1 MDLLHVVWIVF
12 LNFLNFFIL
21 ASGKILTIITLA
33 MRANPMARAFMIST
47 ESMKA
52 VLAVMG
58 TKSIIELDKSS
69 LTYTNRNGE
78 VFFDIDVYFKNKL
91 HL

>member
-1 MDLLHVVWIVF
+1 MDLLHVVQDEKKH
-12 LNFLNFFIL
+12 
-21 ASGKILTIITLA
+21 ASYLLLKQGVKIGNYHNNLI
-33 MRANPMARAFMIST
+33 
-47 ESMKA
+47 
-52 VLAVMG
+52 
-58 TKSIIELDKSS
+58 KSIIELDKSS